1 MSVTN
6 SFAVPIDILVMYQ
19 FMTSS
24 VSEHYL
30 HSDPASPS
38 DAVPSEAVRIRRA
51 NQRAAYDRATIDAIL
66 DDGLV
71 AHVGTIRDGKPV
83 VIPMFYV
90 RDGDALLIH
99 GAPASGA
106 IRRAGGTEVCVTV
119 TLLDGLVLARS
130 AFHHSVN
137 YRSVVVYGRGEVV
150 SDPVERQEALRLT
163 VEHAIP
169 GRWDDVRPPNREE
182 DLRTLVVRVPL
193 DEASAKIRMG
203 DPVDD
208 DEDHALDCWAG
219 VIPLHTAAQPP
230 VDDGLLR
237 GDIAAPGYA
246 VQYRRPTRG
255 N

>member
-1 MSVTN
+1 MGFVYQGTPRVIPCV
-6 SFAVPIDILVMYQ
+6 FARNDDVL
-19 FMTSS
+19 
-24 VSEHYL
+24 YL
-30 HSDPASPS
+30 HGST
-38 DAVPSEAVRIRRA
+38 A
-51 NQRAAYDRATIDAIL
+51 NRMLRSIA
-66 DDGLV
+66 DG
-71 AHVGTIRDGKPV
+71 
-83 VIPMFYV
+83 
-90 RDGDALLIH
+90 
-99 GAPASGA
+99 
-106 IRRAGGTEVCVTV
+106 EVCVTV

>member
-1 MSVTN
+1 
-6 SFAVPIDILVMYQ
+6 MYQ

-106 IRRAGGTEVCVTV
+106 IRRARGTEVCVTV
-119 TLLDGLVLARS
+119 TTRRSPLL
-130 AFHHSVN
+130 
-137 YRSVVVYGRGEVV
+137 
-150 SDPVERQEALRLT
+150 QEEEQEEEQEECHLLLT
-163 VEHAIP
+163 TP
-169 GRWDDVRPPNREE
+169 GSHGAHNAGTISFCWDNKSQN
-182 DLRTLVVRVPL
+182 LLTRV
-193 DEASAKIRMG
+193 
-203 DPVDD
+203 
-208 DEDHALDCWAG
+208 
-219 VIPLHTAAQPP
+219 
-230 VDDGLLR
+230 
-237 GDIAAPGYA
+237 
-246 VQYRRPTRG
+246 
-255 N
+255 

>member
-1 MSVTN
+1 MSNPSARNFEQDKSHVTGGAVA
-6 SFAVPIDILVMYQ
+6 SAPSARTVVKRGPTRAVYEKQAIHEILDEAFICHVGFVHQGTPRVIPCVFARKDAVL
-19 FMTSS
+19 
-24 VSEHYL
+24 YL
-30 HSDPASPS
+30 HGST
-38 DAVPSEAVRIRRA
+38 A
-51 NQRAAYDRATIDAIL
+51 NRMLRSIAE
-66 DDGLV
+66 G
-71 AHVGTIRDGKPV
+71 
-83 VIPMFYV
+83 
-90 RDGDALLIH
+90 
-99 GAPASGA
+99 
-106 IRRAGGTEVCVTV
+106 EVCVSV

-219 VIPLHTAAQPP
+219 VIPLRTTAQPP
-230 VDDGLLR
+230 IDDGLLR
-237 GDIAAPGYA
+237 GNIAPPGYA
-246 VQYRRPTRG
+246 VEYRRPTG
-255 N
+255 GD